1 MKKIL
6 VFISAIVCFIYANK
20 NIGEKLF
27 MQKCV
32 TCHTNKLINPSNKS
46 NLIGPPIDEV
56 LMHVKQEYKNEENAT
71 AFIVDY
77 TFNPSYKKALC
88 ASMDKFGL
96 MPSLKGIVTEKEA
109 KIIAKYLYKTYPR
122 ADFVKKD
129 RKIMKKVSFKTIDTN
144 GDGKIS
150 PKEFREFR
158 AKKNNINPNSFK
170 QDLFFKKV
178 DLNGDGFLDKQEFKK
193 LLQDRLKRNN

>member
-6 VFISAIVCFIYANK
+6 IFISAFVCLSYANSDL
-20 NIGEKLF
+20 GEKLF
-27 MQKCV
+27 IQKCA
-32 TCHTNKLINPSNKS
+32 TCHTNKLINPSNKK
-46 NLIGPPIDEV
+46 NLAGPPIDEV
-56 LMHVKQEYKNEENAT
+56 LMHVKQEYKNQKNAT

-77 TFNPSYKKALC
+77 IFNPSYKKALC

-96 MPSLKGIVTEKEA
+96 MPSLKGLLTKNEA
-109 KIIAKYLYKTYPR
+109 KTIAKYLYKTYPR
-122 ADFVKKD
+122 KNFIKKD
-129 RKIMKKVSFKTIDTN
+129 KKLIKKVNFKTLDTN
-144 GDGKIS
+144 NDGKIS

-178 DLNGDGFLDKQEFKK
+178 DLNGDGFLDKKEFKK
-193 LLQDRLKRNN
+193 FLQHKLKHQ